1 MSHAH
6 PNSTYDREHEHEYRH
21 DDRHPA
27 LTPLVIDLIPD
38 QTRAELEAV
47 IDESLAVE
55 RFERHREGGDYHS
68 FTIGTVGV
76 GKTVNTK
83 TELLADLREDSEN
96 GSHAASDAGGNHD

>member
-6 PNSTYDREHEHEYRH
+6 PNSTYDREHKYRH

-55 RFERHREGGDYHS
+55 RFGESEDHHS
-68 FTIGTVGV
+68 FTIGTVGA

-83 TELLADLREDSEN
+83 TELLADLREDSES
-96 GSHAASDAGGNHD
+96 GSHAASDSGGSYYD